1 VAVVGAYA
9 YLRQSLPQVSGQLV
23 LAGITQPV
31 EVLRDRNAIPHIYAR
46 SLDDAYY
53 GLGFVHAQ
61 DRLWQMEVS
70 RRIAAGRVAEVL
82 GPAGLEADRFLR
94 TLGIRR
100 VAEANLRHYEPE
112 TRRLLDAYTAG
123 VNAFLATKPVLPPEF
138 WILRVSPE
146 PWTPVDSVAWAKM
159 MAWDLGGNW
168 RNELLRMQLAKT
180 LPTPRIQEFL
190 APYPGDP
197 PVKLPDLKALY
208 GVMERAPIQ
217 ISGENRGQSPISPK
231 SPWAIFRKIA
241 VGDFDAKSGS
251 DPDFPH
257 GSNSWVVNGSRS
269 ATGKPLLANDPHLG
283 LTAPSVWYLAHLHAP
298 GLEAIG
304 GTMPG
309 IPGILVGRTERIAW
323 GFTNTGPDVQD
334 LYLEKLDAAGN
345 YLTPDG
351 ARPFTVV
358 EETIRVKGG
367 DDERLR
373 IRTSRHGP
381 VISDVSRA
389 ALEATP
395 RGYALAFAWTALAED
410 DLTLQA
416 ALKLARVR
424 DWASFVEVGRD
435 LHAPQQN
442 VTYADTAGNIGFIA
456 PGRVPVRKPQ
466 NELKGLAPAP
476 GWDARY
482 DWAGYIPFDELPRAF
497 NPQSGFIVS
506 ANQKI
511 VPPEYR
517 HHITSEWQPPYR
529 AQRITELLLKIER
542 HDRESF
548 ARIQSDV
555 VSLAARELL
564 PALRATQAKSSEAR
578 DALQKLA
585 AWDGTM
591 AADRPEPLIV
601 TAWWRELARSLY
613 ADELGDAFRMNWGP
627 RAVFVANVLADRGG
641 QSRWCDD
648 IRTQPLESCD
658 ELLATALE
666 RALADLRSRFGKNIS
681 KWNWGDA
688 HAAVHRHRP
697 FSRNA
702 WLARLFDVRVPSA
715 GDTYTVNAG
724 HTDFADDAEPYASR
738 HAASL
743 RAIYDLS
750 DMQASVFIQSTG
762 QSGNPLSPHYRAF
775 SGPWA
780 RGEYVPMLTERS
792 RLEAAGVQR
801 LVLTPRK

>member
-1 VAVVGAYA
+1 VAVVGAYG
-9 YLRQSLPQVSGQLV
+9 YLRQSLPQLSGEIE
-23 LAGITQPV
+23 LAGIMRPV
-31 EVLRDRNAIPHIYAR
+31 EVLRDRNAIPHIYAQ
-46 SLDDAYY
+46 SLEDAYY

-61 DRLWQMEVS
+61 DRLWQMETS
-70 RRIAAGRVAEVL
+70 RRIAAGRVSEVL

-100 VAEANLRHYEPE
+100 VAEANLRHYDPE

-138 WILRVSPE
+138 WILRASPE
-146 PWTPVDSVAWAKM
+146 PWTPADSVASAKM

-180 LPTPRIQEFL
+180 LSSSRIQEFL
-190 APYPGDP
+190 APYPGDS

-208 GVMERAPIQ
+208 GAMERAPIQ
-217 ISGENRGQSPISPK
+217 VSAQSE
-231 SPWAIFRKIA
+231 
-241 VGDFDAKSGS
+241 G
-251 DPDFPH
+251 H

-269 ATGKPLLANDPHLG
+269 ATGKPLLANDPHLA

-304 GTMPG
+304 GTLPG

-345 YLTPDG
+345 YVTPDG
-351 ARPFTVV
+351 ARPFTLI

-367 DDERLR
+367 DTERLR
-373 IRTSRHGP
+373 IRISRHGP

-424 DWASFVEVGRD
+424 EWASFVEVGRE

-442 VTYADTAGNIGFIA
+442 VTYADTAGNIGVIA

-466 NELKGLAPAP
+466 NDLKGLAPAP

-497 NPQSGFIVS
+497 NPRSGLIVN

-511 VPPEYR
+511 VPAGYP

-529 AQRITELLLKIER
+529 AQRITELLLINDT

-564 PALRATQAKSSEAR
+564 PALTATQAKSDEAR
-578 DALQKLA
+578 DVLQMLA

-648 IRTQPLESCD
+648 VRTPRQESCD
-658 ELLATALE
+658 ELLAASLE
-666 RALADLRSRFGKNIS
+666 RALADLRSRFGKNMS
-681 KWNWGDA
+681 KWSWGDA

-697 FSRNA
+697 LSRNA

-715 GDTYTVNAG
+715 GDSYTVNAG
-724 HTDFADDAEPYASR
+724 HPEFADAAEPYASR

-801 LVLTPRK
+801 LMLTPR